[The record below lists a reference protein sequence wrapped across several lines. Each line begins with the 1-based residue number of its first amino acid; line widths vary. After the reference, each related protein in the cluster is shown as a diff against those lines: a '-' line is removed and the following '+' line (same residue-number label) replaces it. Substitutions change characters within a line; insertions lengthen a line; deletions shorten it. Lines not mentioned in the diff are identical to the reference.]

1 MKIHTWLGCTRPNG
15 LLLGY
20 LAEKQK
26 ALLINQHRP
35 LSQTPISEELQS
47 QTKSFGNIQA
57 QVISFRRFIPLHA
70 GFMNKPTKPK
80 YLEKAVTD
88 ANFKGE
94 HDSDLGNVLKNIL
107 ETHIKAGRD
116 ELAANV
122 LRNAI
127 YSGFLISP
135 STVNEMRDIFI
146 NFLDTEFQNNTL
158 NYLDILVYFIKNEED
173 FDNEIRDKSTL
184 CFQLFKDSLNRGLSR
199 SSYLIHRDRVEKKIL
214 QASEYLSKY
223 DESSKL
229 LNLFH
234 YEVSKTLIKR
244 RHFEFL
250 QYVDFACL
258 SNENA
263 AKLVTKLKISQC
275 YLEAIDL
282 IIVNGVQVEEHVI
295 FGLYKR
301 VTNLKNEGSFKITDD
316 KLTTFE
322 EWMCK
327 NGFDNLVDETKT
339 SKKKMEHDMYDWNEL
354 DHTK

>member
-1 MKIHTWLGCTRPNG
+1 MKIHTWLGCTQHKG
-15 LLLGY
+15 SLFCY
-20 LAEKQK
+20 LTNIQK

-35 LSQTPISEELQS
+35 LSQIPISEELQS
-47 QTKSFGNIQA
+47 QATSSGNEQA
-57 QVISFRRFIPLHA
+57 QVTSFRRFIPLHA
-70 GFMNKPTKPK
+70 AFLNKPTRSK
-80 YLEKAVTD
+80 YLEKALTD
-88 ANFKGE
+88 TNFKGE
-94 HDSDLGNVLKNIL
+94 HDSDLGTVLKNIL

-146 NFLDTEFQNNTL
+146 NFLDMEFQNSTL

-173 FDNEIRDKSTL
+173 FDDEIRDKSTL

-214 QASEYLSKY
+214 QASGYLSQY
-223 DESSKL
+223 DESSTL

-234 YEVSKTLIKR
+234 YEVAKTLLKR
-244 RHFEFL
+244 KHFEFL
-250 QYVDFACL
+250 QYVDFTCL
-258 SNENA
+258 TNENA

-275 YLEAIDL
+275 YLEAINL

-301 VTNLKNEGSFKITDD
+301 VTHLKDEGSFKISDD
-316 KLTTFE
+316 KLTEFE
-322 EWMCK
+322 VWMCK

-339 SKKKMEHDMYDWNEL
+339 SKKKSENDMYDWNEL
-354 DHTK
+354 DHIK